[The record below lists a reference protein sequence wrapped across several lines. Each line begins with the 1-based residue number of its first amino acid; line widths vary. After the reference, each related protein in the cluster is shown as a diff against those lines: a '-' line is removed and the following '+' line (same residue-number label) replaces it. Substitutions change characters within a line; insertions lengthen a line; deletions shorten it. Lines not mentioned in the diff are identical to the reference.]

1 GQRGDEHGV
10 AQRLAGGGIGGPAG
24 LGQRRHS
31 DPGPRPDA
39 GAPCR
44 HAARRARWHGD
55 RGCDRLRARGG
66 GQGQKLPPVRRY
78 RQGFLHPRHLCHR
91 RYDRESAATAAA
103 PPARL
108 VQGHRLHAADEGF
121 RGGVRGK
128 DDRGQAQHRRENIRC
143 ANGVLFQRRRLESG
157 GDRGDQAFAQGARHL
172 ARRPGGEDDLQRSI
186 RSGTILTM
194 LQGSTAEQ
202 GGTLAQERRRRLLG
216 AMADAGIEHMVL
228 YGNAWQGDYLRYA
241 ADFAI
246 LEGHGIAVVSSDG
259 ATELFLDSATEAER
273 AEAETT
279 ETAIHFVPEVARAL
293 AARLDPVANR
303 RLAAAPRR
311 FLPNWLVDK
320 GRRFVLED
328 ATALLDRLLMHKL
341 PAEIAALRRAA
352 QMADD
357 SYTVFRDAVKPGR
370 RQYEVAADIE
380 GYLRRR
386 GCPDNF
392 MIIGS
397 GGTDVLGMTPPS
409 ERRIAPGDLVTTEL
423 TPAVDGYF
431 VQICRTLVV
440 GKANDAQRRAFDVF
454 REALA
459 AGIAAVRP
467 GATAADV

>member
-1 GQRGDEHGV
+1 M
-10 AQRLAGGGIGGPAG
+10 
-24 LGQRRHS
+24 
-31 DPGPRPDA
+31 
-39 GAPCR
+39 
-44 HAARRARWHGD
+44 
-55 RGCDRLRARGG
+55 LRA
-66 GQGQKLPPVRRY
+66 
-78 RQGFLHPRHLCHR
+78 
-91 RYDRESAATAAA
+91 
-103 PPARL
+103 
-108 VQGHRLHAADEGF
+108 
-121 RGGVRGK
+121 
-128 DDRGQAQHRRENIRC
+128 
-143 ANGVLFQRRRLESG
+143 
-157 GDRGDQAFAQGARHL
+157 
-172 ARRPGGEDDLQRSI
+172 
-186 RSGTILTM
+186 
-194 LQGSTAEQ
+194 STAEQ

-216 AMADAGIEHMVL
+216 AMADAGIEHIVL

-293 AARLDPVANR
+293 AARLDPVANH

-357 SYTVFRDAVKPGR
+357 AYTVFRDAVKPGR

-423 TPAVDGYF
+423 TPAVDGYIA
-431 VQICRTLVV
+431 QICRTLAV

-467 GATAADV
+467 GATAADVARAENDIFRKYGLGDYTTSKWTRVRGHGIGMFCDSKPHLLEDVDTPLAPGMALIVHPNTYHPEAGYIVLGDAVLVTNEGAEVLCGTPRDLFEVAV